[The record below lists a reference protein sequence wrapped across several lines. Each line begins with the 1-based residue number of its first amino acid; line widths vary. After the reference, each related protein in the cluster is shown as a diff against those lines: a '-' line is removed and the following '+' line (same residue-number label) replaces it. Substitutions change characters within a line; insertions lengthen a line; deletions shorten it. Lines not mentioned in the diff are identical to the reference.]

1 MIRRNQSFRKILNW
15 ITVRVENAFRTKD
28 SGIKVSKSDLEF
40 ARIAESKTANEQIIK
55 KICEIE
61 ENEIVFS
68 N

>member
-1 MIRRNQSFRKILNW
+1 M
-15 ITVRVENAFRTKD
+15 ENVFRTKD
-28 SGIKVSKSDLEF
+28 SGIKVSESDLEF

-61 ENEIVFS
+61 ENKIVFS